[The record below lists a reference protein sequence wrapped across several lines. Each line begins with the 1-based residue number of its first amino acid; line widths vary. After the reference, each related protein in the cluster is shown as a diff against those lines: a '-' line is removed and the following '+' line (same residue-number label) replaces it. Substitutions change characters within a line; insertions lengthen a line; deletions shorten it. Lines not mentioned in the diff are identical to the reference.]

1 MTSSMPAYASCIRF
15 FLAVDKGLHS
25 MVIQAVRFDQIYDV
39 KLVDLILSG
48 VGETEV
54 EPLAE
59 LRRAPMVKLQIQV
72 VLKLTYLRR
81 PM

>member
-1 MTSSMPAYASCIRF
+1 MTSSMPAYASSIRF
-15 FLAVDKGLHS
+15 FLAVDKRLHS
-25 MVIQAVRFDQIYDV
+25 MVIQAVRFDQIDDV
-39 KLVDLILSG
+39 ELVDLILSG
-48 VGETEV
+48 IGETEV

-59 LRRAPMVKLQIQV
+59 LGRAPMVKLQIQV